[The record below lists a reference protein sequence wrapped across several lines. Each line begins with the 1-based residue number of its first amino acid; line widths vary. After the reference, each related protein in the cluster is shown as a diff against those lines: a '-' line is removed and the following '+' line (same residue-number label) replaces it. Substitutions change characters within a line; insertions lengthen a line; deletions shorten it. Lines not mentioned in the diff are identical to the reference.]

1 MENLGI
7 HRPRNIGWARAAA
20 LLYGDWGT
28 SKAYV
33 IGAAFI
39 YTQYASLPTI
49 LAVCV
54 LTALVGFNYVIVCKY
69 FPDGG
74 GVYSSA
80 RLQNRLLAVVGSL
93 LLVADLTVTASLS
106 AWSAMAYLLHP
117 FFGPSV
123 QPETLSFYIE
133 VSSIG
138 VILFIGAINVFGPK
152 HSGSMAVSLAI
163 PMVVVVLLLIGLSA
177 PHLTTAYLTH
187 PQQGLKSDWTNF
199 VAVILAL
206 SGVEA
211 IANLTGVMKL
221 DPGTTQERP
230 RVVCTARKAILIVAL
245 EVVFGTALMGW
256 AMLSLPPNIYGDALK
271 AHWDDMLTELATSYG
286 SLALGVHFGA
296 FFGIAT
302 ALIVGL
308 LLLSA
313 VNTAIVALIGLF
325 YLLAR
330 DGEMP
335 RVFAKLNRHGVPWF
349 PVIIAIVLPIGVVI
363 VSHDQISLME
373 LYAIGVV
380 GAITVNLGSC
390 VLNKNLAMRWYERG
404 FMATTTLVLAAVEA
418 TLGWTKPHAL
428 YFICCILIVG
438 LIVRAYSQRRAGKTA
453 ALAPYALADE
463 IVRVTRPAVPATSI
477 MVAARGFTPVL
488 RFALEEASLRH
499 ATLYVLY
506 VRTVAVSL
514 PGVPDQPGPSRWQ
527 DDNQAAEIIHGMH
540 QLAEDAGVPI
550 IPLYVVS
557 EDPAA
562 TIAAAA
568 MKARVNIL
576 ILGVPHRRTLVSL
589 LKGDVV
595 TEVAAS
601 LPENIHLLIHG

>member
-256 AMLSLPPNIYGDALK
+256 AMLSLPPDIYGKALTD
-271 AHWDDMLTELATSYG
+271 HWDDMLTELATSYG

>member
-117 FFGPSV
+117 FFGPSM
-123 QPETLSFYIE
+123 QPEALSFYIE
-133 VSSIG
+133 VCSIG
-138 VILFIGAINVFGPK
+138 VILFIGAINIFGPK

-163 PMVVVVLLLIGLSA
+163 PMVVIVLLLIGLSA
-177 PHLTTAYLTH
+177 PRLTTAYLVH
-187 PQQGLKSDWTNF
+187 PQQSFQADWTNF

-256 AMLSLPPNIYGDALK
+256 AMLSLPPKIYGDALK
-271 AHWDDMLTELATSYG
+271 DHWDDMLTELARSYG
-286 SLALGVHFGA
+286 SLALGGHFGD

-302 ALIVGL
+302 ALFVGL

-349 PVIIAIVLPIGVVI
+349 PVIIAIVLPIGVVV

-390 VLNKNLAMRWYERG
+390 VLNKNLAIQQG
-404 FMATTTLVLAAVEA
+404 
-418 TLGWTKPHAL
+418 
-428 YFICCILIVG
+428 
-438 LIVRAYSQRRAGKTA
+438 
-453 ALAPYALADE
+453 APAWR
-463 IVRVTRPAVPATSI
+463 IS
-477 MVAARGFTPVL
+477 
-488 RFALEEASLRH
+488 
-499 ATLYVLY
+499 
-506 VRTVAVSL
+506 
-514 PGVPDQPGPSRWQ
+514 PS
-527 DDNQAAEIIHGMH
+527 G
-540 QLAEDAGVPI
+540 
-550 IPLYVVS
+550 
-557 EDPAA
+557 
-562 TIAAAA
+562 
-568 MKARVNIL
+568 
-576 ILGVPHRRTLVSL
+576 
-589 LKGDVV
+589 
-595 TEVAAS
+595 
-601 LPENIHLLIHG
+601 

>member
-54 LTALVGFNYVIVCKY
+54 LTGLVGFNYVIVCKY

-117 FFGPSV
+117 FFGPAV
-123 QPETLSFYIE
+123 PPEALSYYIE
-133 VSSIG
+133 ISSIG
-138 VILFIGAINVFGPK
+138 VILLIGAINIFGPK

-177 PHLTTAYLTH
+177 PHLTTAYLAH
-187 PQQGLKSDWTNF
+187 PQQNFQADWTNF
-199 VAVILAL
+199 VGVILAL

-221 DPGTTQERP
+221 DTGATHERP
-230 RVVCTARKAILIVAL
+230 RVVCTARKAILIVAF

-256 AMLSLPPNIYGDALK
+256 AMLSLSPTIYGDALK

-335 RVFAKLNRHGVPWF
+335 RAFAKLNRHGVPWF
-349 PVIIAIVLPIGVVI
+349 PIIIAIVLPIGVVL
-363 VSHDQISLME
+363 VSHDQITLME

-390 VLNKNLAMRWYERG
+390 VLNKNLAMRWFERA
-404 FMATTTLVLAAVEA
+404 FMAATTLVLAAVEL

-428 YFICCILIVG
+428 FFIVCILLVG
-438 LIVRAYSQRRAGKTA
+438 LLVRAYSQRRSGKTT
-453 ALAPYALADE
+453 ALAPHPVADE
-463 IVRVTRPAVPATSI
+463 LARETRPAIPVTSL

-488 RFALEEASLRH
+488 RFALEEARLRH

-514 PGVPDQPGPSRWQ
+514 PGVPDQSGPSRWQ

-550 IPLYVVS
+550 IPLYAVS

-568 MKARVNIL
+568 MKARVDIL